1 MIHGPTVIDTGW
13 TERIL
18 HSLERLGE
26 VRAKLGG
33 TTGYVA
39 LLDARLDS
47 VVEFDRKL
55 PSECLSDLNE
65 WADVLVLTNHGKS
78 RESGLAFAEQV
89 LSRAEGVDSLVQVE
103 RPGEP
108 DGGIVLWN
116 PDDVERKVAEHLQ
129 KDLGLEITE
138 VRTVRTDKGG
148 ETGRSRRI
156 ACVEPGDLI
165 LVNGITVGVA
175 ESRNV
180 ELVFDDS
187 GYLVEIRGGR
197 IKPEGVERLGQVDPE
212 RVVVKTDRRLRR
224 TEPKRRRVKNGPA
237 RIRRI
242 LLIDHDAERKVEDMR
257 RSDAVVSVGDDTTCV
272 CAELGDRLGVWVIG
286 IVDLDPDGWVRDDTR
301 ESLRGSENL
310 MALLVCERDD
320 DAGELVRERFFRG
333 REVKVLD
340 PPVTAGDLVEEVKE
354 CVKEVLKCVYHKAK
368 ETSA

>member
-1 MIHGPTVIDTGW
+1 MIDTGW
-13 TERIL
+13 AERIL
-18 HSLERLGE
+18 RSLEGLGE

-55 PSECLSDLNE
+55 PSECLSELSE
-65 WADVLVLTNHGKS
+65 WADVLVLTNHGRN

-89 LSRAEGVDSLVQVE
+89 FSRAEDVDSLVQVE

-108 DGGIVLWN
+108 DGGVVLWN
-116 PDDVERKVAEHLQ
+116 PTDAERKVAEHLR

-138 VRTVRTDKGG
+138 VRRVRTE
-148 ETGRSRRI
+148 ETGRGGSRRI
-156 ACVEPGDLI
+156 ACVEPGDRI

-180 ELVFDDS
+180 ELIFDDR

-197 IKPEGVERLGQVDPE
+197 IKPEGVERLGRVDPG

-224 TEPKRRRVKNGPA
+224 TEPERKRVRRGPG
-237 RIRRI
+237 RIHRV
-242 LLIDHDAERKVEDMR
+242 LLVDHDAERKVEDMR

-272 CAELGDRLGVWVIG
+272 CAELGDRLGVWVVG
-286 IVDLDPDGWVRDDTR
+286 LVDLDPDGWVREDTR

-310 MALLVCERDD
+310 AALLVCERDD
-320 DAGELVRERFFRG
+320 DAGKLVRERFFRD
-333 REVKVLD
+333 REVRLFG
-340 PPVTAGDLVEEVKE
+340 PPVTVRELVEEVKE
-354 CVKEVLKCVYHKAK
+354 CVKEVLKCVYHGAK